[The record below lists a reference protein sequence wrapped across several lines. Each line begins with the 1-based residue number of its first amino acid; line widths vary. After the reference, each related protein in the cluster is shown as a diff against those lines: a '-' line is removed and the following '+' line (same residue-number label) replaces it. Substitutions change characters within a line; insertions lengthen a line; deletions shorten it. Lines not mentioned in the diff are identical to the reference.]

1 MKREG
6 RQHSFVRT
14 GMIHQSGFNPSPSNK
29 FVNRLDSPPAFG
41 VFTKVPSKP
50 TNHSKSTR
58 KFDRAKYSKC
68 HVSPAMKS
76 ADTSKGGQKLKST
89 DWWVEGK
96 LNQLIGSDSSSASD
110 ILDTSCGEDYSENIC
125 NTGHGNKKKT
135 NVIASG
141 KNVIYSS
148 RVNANFD

>member
-14 GMIHQSGFNPSPSNK
+14 GMIHQSGYNPSPSNK

-58 KFDRAKYSKC
+58 KCERAKYSKC

-76 ADTSKGGQKLKST
+76 AVTSKGGQKLKST

-96 LNQLIGSDSSSASD
+96 LDQLIGSDSSSASD
-110 ILDTSCGEDYSENIC
+110 ILDTLCGEDYS
-125 NTGHGNKKKT
+125 GH
-135 NVIASG
+135 V
-141 KNVIYSS
+141 Y
-148 RVNANFD
+148 DYDDDC